1 MSYVIIPAG
10 ITDTQLPYGVTLQ
23 FSEKGVFTTA
33 FNREEQAL
41 ANFKNLLLTYPGER
55 TGDWINFGC
64 GLKEIIFEPNI
75 ELTLIYT

>member
-41 ANFKNLLLTYPGER
+41 ANFKNLLFIAEILYNNIKER
-55 TGDWINFGC
+55 VV
-64 GLKEIIFEPNI
+64 IFKI
-75 ELTLIYT
+75 F